1 LADFGTQ
8 LDHEGRI
15 KGLEVIVE
23 DHSRK
28 LNSLNLIEQAVSR
41 ISFVLEQIQKDASKR
56 DEFIEKQNKLLLQV
70 YEDSQ
75 DTKDSVEELEGKV
88 DDLISKVN
96 ESECKNIIK
105 IDTRDIIKNIFKKFI
120 LPIGALAAIAVEVL
134 RLLKII

>member
-1 LADFGTQ
+1 LADFDTQ

-75 DTKDSVEELEGKV
+75 DTKDSVKELEGKV